1 MGIIIVHIET
11 VKNWTNSR
19 SKILDKLKLKEQSEQ
34 LIKFH
39 RDISGFYNDYAKSV
53 GLTYAS
59 LEVLGIIWYKKC
71 CLQEEVTQKTVTQK
85 AYLPK
90 QTVNA
95 IIKAFIEHG
104 LIEPLVESD
113 LDKRNKVI
121 EFTENG
127 KKFADKIITKM
138 KEAEYNALDSL
149 GEQKRSKL
157 IEIIAQY
164 LDNLK
169 II

>member
-1 MGIIIVHIET
+1 M
-11 VKNWTNSR
+11 
-19 SKILDKLKLKEQSEQ
+19 DKPKLKEQSEI

-39 RDISGFYNDYAKSV
+39 RDITGFYNDYAKSV

-59 LEVLGIIWYKKC
+59 LEVLGIIWYEKC
-71 CLQEEVTQKTVTQK
+71 CLDEEVTQKTLTQK

-95 IIKAFIEHG
+95 IIKAFIKHD
-104 LIEPLVESD
+104 LIKPLVESD

-121 EFTENG
+121 DFTKKG
-127 KKFADKIITKM
+127 KEFADKIISKM
-138 KEAEYNALDSL
+138 KEAEYRALDSL
-149 GEQKRSKL
+149 GEQKRNKL

-164 LDNLK
+164 RDNLK
-169 II
+169 IV

>member
-1 MGIIIVHIET
+1 M
-11 VKNWTNSR
+11 
-19 SKILDKLKLKEQSEQ
+19 DKLKLKEQSEQ

-71 CLQEEVTQKTVTQK
+71 CLHEEVTQKTVTQK

-95 IIKAFIEHG
+95 IIKAFIKHD
-104 LIEPLVESD
+104 LIKPLVESG

-127 KKFADKIITKM
+127 KEFAEKVITKM

-149 GEQKRSKL
+149 GEEKRIAL
-157 IEIIAQY
+157 VEIISQY
-164 LDNLK
+164 RDNLK
-169 II
+169 IV

>member
-1 MGIIIVHIET
+1 M
-11 VKNWTNSR
+11 
-19 SKILDKLKLKEQSEQ
+19 DKLKLKEQSEQ

-59 LEVLGIIWYKKC
+59 LEVLGIIWYGKC
-71 CLQEEVTQKTVTQK
+71 CLQEEITQKTVTQK

-95 IIKAFIEHG
+95 IIKAFIKHD
-104 LIEPLVESD
+104 LIKPLVESG

-127 KKFADKIITKM
+127 KEFAEKVITKM

-149 GEQKRSKL
+149 GEEKRIAL
-157 IEIIAQY
+157 VEIISQY
-164 LDNLK
+164 RDNLK